1 MNHNYLRRY
10 YIMRN
15 YHYICD
21 MYKDIDNIKEI
32 QKYNIQYRN
41 NIIEKVKKIQGV
53 TQKQIARVLGINI
66 RIIQRAS
73 NKSGIQ

>member
-1 MNHNYLRRY
+1 
-10 YIMRN
+10 MRN
-15 YHYICD
+15 RLTDKEVIYFIKKQCG
-21 MYKDIDNIKEI
+21 IDNIQEI

-41 NIIEKVKKIQGV
+41 NIIEKVKEIQGV